1 MKKIYISYLNI
12 YMMIG
17 WLCIMAISCSDSKNE
32 VPAPAPKPE
41 PVTLTISPKT
51 LPVVDCKGDKIEVE
65 VNCNGSW
72 SVSSEK
78 NWCTVSPS
86 SGSSGKKTVTLTVLE
101 NTEYDERNT
110 AITFKSGIVT
120 EKMTLTQKQKD
131 ALLLDSSEKEE
142 VGASGGNIQI
152 KLRANIAYSYAI
164 EEGVDWIH
172 EQSKSVSRGL
182 KEGVIELEV
191 DENSDVKT
199 RQAVIVIT
207 AGDHEEKVTVY
218 QNAGE
223 PQLILSQTDYM
234 VSSSGETICVQLRS
248 NSEYSYEL
256 SDVDWIKES
265 ESRAMSS
272 YTHYFE
278 VLPNET
284 YDKREAQI
292 KFVNK
297 ENGDEQFVSIKQVQL
312 NAIVVAQDKYRI
324 NSEAKSW
331 DLTINTN
338 VEFEAVSSAS
348 WLKVNRENSRGLVEE
363 KISISAEANISTS
376 AREATITLT
385 GEGLVQ
391 TIHVVQIG
399 KTDRIKLVIQ
409 HEEKTLL
416 TPAMEGENAFGTTDW
431 GDGNNENY
439 ARGRAYTYQTEGRK
453 KATFDVYGAKSF
465 TIDKIGSIS
474 SLTIY
479 VDKGKSGSVEDVEI
493 DQKEWD

>member
-1 MKKIYISYLNI
+1 MKKYISYLSM

-17 WLCIMAISCSDSKNE
+17 WLCIMAISCSDSENE

-41 PVTLTISPKT
+41 SI
-51 LPVVDCKGDKIEVE
+51 
-65 VNCNGSW
+65 
-72 SVSSEK
+72 
-78 NWCTVSPS
+78 
-86 SGSSGKKTVTLTVLE
+86 
-101 NTEYDERNT
+101 
-110 AITFKSGIVT
+110 
-120 EKMTLTQKQKD
+120 
-131 ALLLDSSEKEE
+131 
-142 VGASGGNIQI
+142 
-152 KLRANIAYSYAI
+152 
-164 EEGVDWIH
+164 
-172 EQSKSVSRGL
+172 
-182 KEGVIELEV
+182 
-191 DENSDVKT
+191 
-199 RQAVIVIT
+199 
-207 AGDHEEKVTVY
+207 
-218 QNAGE
+218 E

-234 VSSSGETICVQLRS
+234 VSSAGDTICVQLRS

-256 SDVDWIKES
+256 PDVDWIKES

-284 YDKREAQI
+284 YDNREAQI

-439 ARGRAYTYQTEGRK
+439 ARGRAYTYQSEGRK